1 MENKIFEG
9 SGEPQSEQQT
19 QWQQTGQQPQAH
31 WQQGGQQY
39 GQQQWQRQV
48 CPDTYLLWAILTTCL
63 CCLPFGIYAIIKAS
77 QVENLF
83 NMGNYEAALKA
94 SNEAKKWS
102 IISAVA
108 GIVTTVLYVLLVV
121 IMALCG
127 ENIEKY
133 IL

>member
-1 MENKIFEG
+1 MSFEG
-9 SGEPQSEQQT
+9 NGEQQAEQT
-19 QWQQTGQQPQAH
+19 QQAQGQWQQC
-31 WQQGGQQY
+31 
-39 GQQQWQRQV
+39 GQQQWKYGGQQPWQRPV

-94 SNEAKKWS
+94 SNDAKKWS

-108 GIVTTVLYVLLVV
+108 WLIVMVIYVLLLLLLGAIGNVNV
-121 IMALCG
+121 GDLLHTTI
-127 ENIEKY
+127 
-133 IL
+133 